1 MTLRNLQ
8 IFLAV
13 AEAGSMVKAAKQL
26 YMTQPSI
33 SQVISD
39 MEKSYNVVLFERKSR
54 NLTLTPTGARLVD
67 YAKNVLLVAK
77 ETEDF
82 LNYESTHP
90 QISVGATPTIG
101 SCFMSSIVTKL
112 QESIPDLVHHVC
124 IANSS
129 VITRELMNGNID
141 IALVEGNVDN
151 PEIESRPVI
160 RDRIV
165 LICSREHEFKGRV
178 SVDVTELKGVPL
190 VVREKGSTLRSVIEE
205 ALEANGI
212 VPEISWGSC
221 DYDAIISAVKHGH
234 GVGIVSERFSR
245 KERVRNQLHICD
257 ITGMDV
263 SFNYRLAYR
272 RGRIFPESL
281 VEFIK
286 ICEEFGALDD
296 ILSRSE

>member
-1 MTLRNLQ
+1 MTIRNLQ

-13 AEAGSMVKAAKQL
+13 AETGSMVKAAKQL

-33 SQVISD
+33 SQVIGT
-39 MEKSYNVVLFERKSR
+39 MEKTYNVVLFERKNR
-54 NLTLTPTGARLVD
+54 NLTLTPTGEKLVD
-67 YAKNVLLVAK
+67 YAKHVLLVAK

-101 SCFMSSIVTKL
+101 SCFMSSIVTRL
-112 QESIPDLVHHVC
+112 HESIPQLVHHVM

-129 VITRELMNGNID
+129 TITRELLSGEVD
-141 IALVEGNVDN
+141 IALVEGNEDN

-165 LICSREHEFKGRV
+165 LVCSKNHEFKNRV
-178 SVDVTELKGVPL
+178 SIDISELEGQML
-190 VVREKGSTLRSVIEE
+190 VVREKGSTLRTIIDD
-205 ALEANGI
+205 ALVAHGI
-212 VPEISWGSC
+212 TPDISWESS
-221 DYDAIISAVKHGH
+221 DYDAIISAVKHDH
-234 GVGIVSERFSR
+234 GVGIVTERFSR

-272 RGRIFPESL
+272 KGRVFPQSL
-281 VEFIK
+281 VEFIR
-286 ICEEFGALDD
+286 ICEEFGTLND
-296 ILSRSE
+296 ILAQSE

>member
-13 AEAGSMVKAAKQL
+13 AETGSMVKAAKQL

-33 SQVISD
+33 SQVISE
-39 MEKSYNVVLFERKSR
+39 MERNYNVSLFERKNR
-54 NLTLTPTGARLVD
+54 NLTLTPTGEKLVD

-77 ETEDF
+77 EAEDF
-82 LNYESTHP
+82 LNYESSHP

-101 SCFMSSIVTKL
+101 SCFMSSIVTELHEKN
-112 QESIPDLVHHVC
+112 PDLVHHVC

-129 VITRELMNGNID
+129 TITRELISGEVD
-141 IALVEGNVDN
+141 IALIEGNIDN

-165 LICSREHEFKGRV
+165 LICSKDHEFGSRI
-178 SVDVTELKGVPL
+178 SVDVSELRGQPL
-190 VVREKGSTLRSVIEE
+190 VVREKGSTLRSVIEN
-205 ALEANGI
+205 ALEECGI
-212 VPEISWGSC
+212 TPEISWGSC

-234 GVGIVSERFSR
+234 GVGIVPERFSR

-272 RGRIFPESL
+272 KGRVFPKEL

-286 ICEEFGALDD
+286 ICEEFGALND
-296 ILSRSE
+296 ILSHSE